1 MGWVASVHVPAQ
13 GGGWVGVVRL
23 GWVGVLIVC
32 FKAGY
37 FFNEVMPWQI

>member
-13 GGGWVGVVRL
+13 RGVGP
-23 GWVGVLIVC
+23 GWVGVLFVC

>member
-1 MGWVASVHVPAQ
+1 MGGVARVHV
-13 GGGWVGVVRL
+13 VVEEVRL
-23 GWVGVLIVC
+23 GRAGVEGGPAFVC

>member
-1 MGWVASVHVPAQ
+1 MHVPAQ

-23 GWVGVLIVC
+23 GWVGVLFVC